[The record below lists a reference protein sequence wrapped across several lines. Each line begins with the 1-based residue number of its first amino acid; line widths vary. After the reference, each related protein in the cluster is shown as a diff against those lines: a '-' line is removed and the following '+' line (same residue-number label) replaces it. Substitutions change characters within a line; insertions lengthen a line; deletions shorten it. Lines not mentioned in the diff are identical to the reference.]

1 MAKYINKETAIA
13 VIEEKQKELC
23 PVGRYGRNYVYG
35 SDRDKY
41 DAWDEIIDALENIP
55 SADVAPV
62 VHKQVVGYE
71 GLYEVD
77 QFGRVYGIDRTKTV
91 VDNVRIYEKPI
102 AGRQMKQ
109 SMHTKGYKTV
119 SLTKNGSTKTMFVH
133 RIVAEAFLPNPNNL
147 PMVNHKDEDKTN
159 NFIDNLEWCT
169 ASYNRTYG
177 KAIERQA
184 KKIRGRKSKKKIAVI
199 QKNMSGEFLK
209 WFDSLTKAA
218 ENVNGST
225 SSISAVC
232 KGKRKMAYGY
242 LWEYDFCSD
251 GERKDEANES

>member
-1 MAKYINKETAIA
+1 MARYVDIECDA
-13 VIEEKQKELC
+13 VTEVLPRRAFKTRQDIQDFL
-23 PVGRYGRNYVYG
+23 
-35 SDRDKY
+35 D
-41 DAWDEIIDALENIP
+41 NIP
-55 SADVAPV
+55 TVDVV
-62 VHKQVVGYE
+62 SVIRKQVVGYE

-77 QFGRVYGIDRTKTV
+77 QFGRVYGIDRIKTV
-91 VDNVRIYEKPI
+91 VDNGRIYEKHI
-102 AGRQMKQ
+102 AGKQMKQ
-109 SMHTKGYKTV
+109 STHTKGYKTV

-184 KKIRGRKSKKKIAVI
+184 KKMRGRESNKKIAII
-199 QKNMSGEFLK
+199 QKNMNGEFLD

-225 SSISAVC
+225 SAISVVC
-232 KGKRKMAYGY
+232 KGKRKTAYGY
-242 LWEYDFCSD
+242 LWEYGD
-251 GERKDEANES
+251 RNEID